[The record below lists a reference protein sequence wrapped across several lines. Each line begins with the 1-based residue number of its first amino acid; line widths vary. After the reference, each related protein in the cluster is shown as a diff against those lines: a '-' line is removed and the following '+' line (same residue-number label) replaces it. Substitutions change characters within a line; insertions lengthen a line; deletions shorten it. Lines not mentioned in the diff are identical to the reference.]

1 VINQRMKQRKI
12 DAATAEISDDLTVSQ
27 EETENI
33 QNVRHYALFEALNE
47 ALDQERPYKN
57 KGEPMPWSKN
67 TRVVKQVSSLE
78 QAKAILDKAKEQV
91 IVWAKMHSGTNYAPL
106 PEAPAATQDEL
117 GEEIVPPSLAEGEEE
132 RRNINR

>member
-1 VINQRMKQRKI
+1 MH
-12 DAATAEISDDLTVSQ
+12 
-27 EETENI
+27 
-33 QNVRHYALFEALNE
+33 HYALFEALNE

-91 IVWAKMHSGTNYAPL
+91 VVWTKMHSGTNYAPL
-106 PEAPAATQDEL
+106 PEAPPATQDEL